1 MAAKAA
7 LSIPL
12 ILIFYYVSLLLIP
25 CYEAT
30 HPADQYSSSSQYFT
44 LMKQS
49 FAGDSLSRWDVAP
62 GVHPCNYTGVA
73 CDEDGR
79 VTALDLLGW
88 SLEGHLPPG
97 ICSHFPRLRI
107 LRLGHNLIRGGFPA
121 GITDCSFLQELD
133 LGRTN
138 LTGAVPD
145 LSPLFSLRVLNMSY
159 NLLSGDFPVSFA
171 NLTELRVVDF
181 NENPNFSMW
190 KLPREVT
197 KLRKLRRMILTTCSL
212 WGTIPAFVGN
222 LTSLYDLELSGNYL
236 VGSIPPEIGNL
247 KNLQLLELYYNQLTG
262 SLPEELGNLS
272 RLTDIDASVNRLTG
286 VIPERVCRLPKLR
299 VLQLYNN
306 SLIGGIPQA
315 IGNSTTLTTLSLY
328 ENSLSGELPRNLGK
342 FSKLNVLDVSENRLR
357 GELPPEVC
365 RGGNLQYFLVLDN
378 QFSGEI
384 PAEYANCE
392 PLLRFR
398 VSSNRLGGYVP
409 ESILGL
415 PHVYIIDLG
424 YNGFVGSLP
433 KSIGNAR
440 NLSTLILKNNRL
452 SGPLPPEIARATN
465 LIKIDFSDNFFSGP
479 IPSEIGRLRK
489 LNLLYLQGNQFVS
502 AIPESLSALN
512 SLNVLNL
519 SNNNLTGRIPESLC
533 DLLPNSLIFSN
544 NQLSGPVPL
553 PLLNEGLIDSF
564 SGNPGLCVNNP
575 TFLNSSGSVQNIS
588 VCPKPNKLGVKRLNR
603 IWVIAISVSVVV
615 LGLLLFLKR
624 WLTREKQVI
633 DQEGLTSWSSFS
645 YDVRSFH
652 KVSFDQREIVD
663 ALIDKNI
670 VGRGG
675 SGTVYKIELGSGQLV
690 AVKKLWTKK
699 TKDPSPD
706 GELFPADREL
716 KAEVETLGNIRHKNI
731 VKLYCC
737 FTNSDSNLLVYEY
750 MPNGNLWDALH
761 RGKGVL
767 DWPTRHGIAL
777 GVAQGLAYLH
787 HDLLP
792 PIIHRDIKSTNI
804 LLNAEFQPKVADFG
818 VAKVLQARGGK
829 DSSTTVIAGTY
840 GYLAPEYAYSSKATV
855 KCDVYSF
862 GVVLMELITGRKPI
876 ESEFGENKN
885 IIFWVSQKV
894 STKEGAIDVLDKRL
908 GGSFTDEMIQ
918 VLRIA
923 IRCTCNTPSHRPTM
937 NEVVL
942 QLTEAEPCRLE
953 AALPT
958 LPKAKL

>member
-1 MAAKAA
+1 MAPQPCSVLLFVVFC
-7 LSIPL
+7 LSFLNFSP
-12 ILIFYYVSLLLIP
+12 SL
-25 CYEAT
+25 EAT
-30 HPADQYSSSSQYFT
+30 YPDESQFFT
-44 LMKQS
+44 LMKQTFS
-49 FAGDSLSRWDVAP
+49 GDSLSRWDVDP
-62 GVHPCNYTGVA
+62 TVPYCNYSGVA
-73 CDEDGR
+73 CDDFGY
-79 VTALDLLGW
+79 VTKLDLFGW
-88 SLEGHLPPG
+88 SLVGSLPPN
-97 ICSHFPRLRI
+97 ICSHLSRLRI
-107 LRLGHNLIRGGFPA
+107 LQLGHNLLRGGFPL
-121 GITDCSFLQELD
+121 GVTNCSLLEILD
-133 LGRTN
+133 LGYTN
-138 LTGAVPD
+138 LTGSVPD
-145 LSPLFSLRVLNMSY
+145 LSPLESLKVI
-159 NLLSGDFPVSFA
+159 NLSFNILSGHFPVSFT
-171 NLTELRVVDF
+171 NLTSLEVVDF
-181 NENPNFSMW
+181 NENPDFSMW
-190 KLPREVT
+190 KLPKEIT
-197 KLRKLRRMILTTCSL
+197 KLQKLKSMILMTCSL
-212 WGTIPAFVGN
+212 YGTIPDFIGN

-236 VGSIPPEIGNL
+236 VGSIPREIGQL
-247 KNLQLLELYYNQLTG
+247 KNLRLLELYYNQLSGT
-262 SLPEELGNLS
+262 LPEELANLS

-286 VIPERVCRLPKLR
+286 MIPEGICRLPKLR

-306 SLIGGIPQA
+306 SLTGGIPQV

-328 ENSLSGELPRNLGK
+328 ENSLTGELPPNLGK
-342 FSKLNVLDVSENRLR
+342 FSKLIVLDVSENRLR
-357 GELPPEVC
+357 GQLPPDVC
-365 RGGNLQYFLVLDN
+365 RGGNLLYFLVLDN
-378 QFSGEI
+378 HFSGGI
-384 PAEYANCE
+384 PEEYSKCV

-398 VSSNRLGGYVP
+398 VSSNRLSGYIP
-409 ESILGL
+409 EGILGL

-424 YNGFVGSLP
+424 YNSFVGSLS
-433 KSIGNAR
+433 KTIGNAR
-440 NLSTLILKNNRL
+440 NLSTLILKNNML
-452 SGPLPPEIARATN
+452 SGSLPPEIARATN
-465 LIKIDFSDNFFSGP
+465 LIKIELSNNFFSGP

-489 LNLLYLQGNQFVS
+489 LNLLYLQGNKLVS
-502 AIPESLSALN
+502 SIPESLSSLK

-519 SNNNLTGRIPESLC
+519 SNNNLTGVIPESLS

-544 NQLSGPVPL
+544 NQLSGPVPIR
-553 PLLNEGLIDSF
+553 LLNEGLIDSF
-564 SGNPGLCVNNP
+564 SGNPGLCVPNR
-575 TFLNSSGSVQNIS
+575 LNSSKQNIPI
-588 VCPKPNKLGVKRLNR
+588 CPKPNKGKRLNH
-603 IWVIAISVSVVV
+603 IWLVAISISVVV
-615 LGLLLFLKR
+615 LGLLIFFKR
-624 WLTREKQVI
+624 WFRREKQVI

-652 KVSFDQREIVD
+652 KLTFDQREIVD

-675 SGTVYKIELGSGQLV
+675 SGTVYKIELGSGQVV

-699 TKDPSPD
+699 TKDPFSD
-706 GELFPADREL
+706 QLFPDREL

-737 FTNSDSNLLVYEY
+737 FSNSNSNLLVYEY

-761 RGKGVL
+761 RSKGVL
-767 DWPTRHGIAL
+767 DWPTRHRIAL

-829 DSSTTVIAGTY
+829 DSTTTVIAGTY

-894 STKEGAIDVLDKRL
+894 ANKEGAADVPDKRL
-908 GGSFTDEMIQ
+908 VGQLKDEIIQ

-937 NEVVL
+937 KEVV
-942 QLTEAEPCRLE
+942 QLLIEADPCRLD
-953 AALPT
+953 AAKST
-958 LPKAKL
+958 GETK